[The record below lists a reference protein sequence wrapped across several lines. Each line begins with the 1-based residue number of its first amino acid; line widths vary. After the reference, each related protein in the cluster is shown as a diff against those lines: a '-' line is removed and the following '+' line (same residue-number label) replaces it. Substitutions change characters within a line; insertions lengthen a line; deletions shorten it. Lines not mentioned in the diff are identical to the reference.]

1 MNEKKNLNQKLIK
14 SFKQISGLF
23 WKHTPPPKKKRKT
36 LYTVWNDQNLKKKPP
51 KTLTPDCVSFLCLHA
66 DTTERELFPNKNFP
80 LVNLSITDCLNAS
93 KIAKWIFNYFSV
105 QSFVFFLSFL
115 NISSC
120 LCFGKSEILT
130 IHLLETFTIPPSP
143 RILSYFLII
152 IYNVFFLLLFLA
164 EW

>member
-1 MNEKKNLNQKLIK
+1 MNEKKKLNQKLIK

-23 WKHTPPPKKKRKT
+23 WKHTPPPQKKKKNPIHC
-36 LYTVWNDQNLKKKPP
+36 VEWPKFKEKNPQNFNTWL
-51 KTLTPDCVSFLCLHA
+51 CQFLLLI

-143 RILSYFLII
+143 RILFYFLII